1 MLIDSHCHLIYEGLV
16 DRQAEALAQQPDA
29 PKRSTERHERPQKDA
44 DTVAL
49 EKLLNDVTGLTVS
62 IEHKGDGGEVRIRY
76 RTLEQLDE
84 LCRRL
89 KG

>member
-1 MLIDSHCHLIYEGLV
+1 MNQPTEPQQDP
-16 DRQAEALAQQPDA
+16 QQQPDA
-29 PKRSTERHERPQKDA
+29 PKRSVERHGRPEKDA